1 MARMLELC
9 LTALIRDGDLEVETA
24 SGASFKVGNGI
35 GPPLA
40 IRFKTRAAELR
51 FIRDPELAMGELY
64 MDGALAITKGELLD
78 VLKLGLRNTATLEGS
93 RWLQLLTG
101 ARVALRRIQQNN
113 TLLRA
118 RANIAH
124 HYDID
129 DRLYALFLDPDRQYS
144 CAYFEDPSHSLEE
157 AQLAKKRHIAA
168 KLLIEPGHSALDIG
182 CGWGGMGLY
191 LAAHCGA
198 RVTGVT
204 LSAEQLGVAQARA
217 KAQNLGRQ
225 TDFRLQDYRET
236 QGRFDRIVS
245 VGMFEHVG
253 VGFFDAYF
261 RKIADLLAQDGV
273 ALVHTITRTDGPGV
287 TNPWITKH
295 IFPGGYIP
303 AMSEA
308 LPAIERAGLIV
319 TDIEILQL
327 HYAQTLKAWRERFM
341 ARRAEAAALYD
352 ERFCRMWEFYL
363 AGSEACFRL
372 GQHVNCQFQ
381 LAKKVGVVPM
391 TRSYIAAREQAL
403 RLSENTS
410 QDLRMAGE

>member
-341 ARRAEAAALYD
+341 ARRTEAAALYD

>member
-1 MARMLELC
+1 MARMLEQC
-9 LTALIRDGDLEVETA
+9 LESLIREGSLTVETA
-24 SGASFKVGNGI
+24 SAPPFMVGNGS

-40 IRFKTRAAELR
+40 IRFKTRAAEMR
-51 FIRDPELAMGELY
+51 FLRDPELALGELY
-64 MDGALAITKGELLD
+64 MDGAVAITKGELLD

-93 RWLQLLTG
+93 RWLRLLTRT
-101 ARVALRRIQQNN
+101 RVLLRRIQQNN
-113 TLLRA
+113 TLLRS
-118 RANIAH
+118 RANVAH

-129 DRLYALFLDPDRQYS
+129 DRLYALFLDADRQYS
-144 CAYFEDPSHSLEE
+144 CAYFEDPAHSLEE

-168 KLLIEPGHSALDIG
+168 KLLVEPGHSALDIG

-217 KAQNLGRQ
+217 CAQSLTGRAE
-225 TDFRLQDYRET
+225 FRLQDYRELS
-236 QGRFDRIVS
+236 GRFDRIVS

-253 VGFFDAYF
+253 VGFFDDYF
-261 RKIADLLAQDGV
+261 RKIAQLLDEDGV

-319 TDIEILQL
+319 TDVEILQL

-341 ARRAEAAALYD
+341 ARRDAAASLYD

-391 TRSYIAAREQAL
+391 TRGYIAAREAAL
-403 RLSENTS
+403 RSRDGAS
-410 QDLRMAGE
+410 GDLRMAGE

>member
-1 MARMLELC
+1 MARMLEIC
-9 LTALIRDGDLEVETA
+9 LAALIRDGDLEVESP
-24 SGASFKVGNGI
+24 SGPPFKVGDGT
-35 GPPLA
+35 GQPLA
-40 IRFKTRAAELR
+40 MRFKTRAAELR
-51 FIRDPELAMGELY
+51 FLRDPELALGELY

-78 VLKLGLRNTATLEGS
+78 LLKLGLRNTATLEGS
-93 RWLQLLTG
+93 RWLRLLNGT
-101 ARVALRRIQQNN
+101 RLLLRRIQQHN

-129 DRLYALFLDPDRQYS
+129 DRLYALFLDADRQYS
-144 CAYFEDPSHSLEE
+144 CAYFEDPGNSLEE

-182 CGWGGMGLY
+182 SGWGGMGLY

-217 KAQNLGRQ
+217 ATQNLGQ
-225 TDFRLQDYRET
+225 QADFRLQDYRET
-236 QGRFDRIVS
+236 SGRFDRIVS

-253 VGFFDAYF
+253 VGFFDTYF
-261 RKIADLLAQDGV
+261 RKIAELLAEDGV

-287 TNPWITKH
+287 TNPWITRH

-319 TDIEILQL
+319 TDVEILQL
-327 HYAQTLKAWRERFM
+327 HYAETLKAWRERFM

-391 TRSYIAAREQAL
+391 TRSYVAAREQAL
-403 RLSENTS
+403 RLRDSAA

>member
-1 MARMLELC
+1 MARMLKLC
-9 LTALIRDGDLEVETA
+9 LAALIRHGDLDVACA
-24 SGASFKVGNGI
+24 SGASFRVGDGS

-40 IRFKTRAAELR
+40 ISFKTRAAELR
-51 FIRDPELAMGELY
+51 FIRDPELALGELY
-64 MDGALAITKGELLD
+64 MDGQLIITKGALLD

-93 RWLQLLTG
+93 RWLQLLNGT
-101 ARVALRRIQQNN
+101 RVALRRIQQNN

-124 HYDID
+124 HSDID
-129 DRLYALFLDPDRQYS
+129 DRLYALFLDADRQYS

-168 KLLIEPGHSALDIG
+168 KLLMEPGHSALDIG

-198 RVTGVT
+198 QVTGVT
-204 LSAEQLGVAQARA
+204 LSSEQLSVAQARA
-217 KAQNLGRQ
+217 KAQNLVAQ
-225 TDFRLQDYRET
+225 AQFFLQDYRET
-236 QGRFDRIVS
+236 KGRFDRIVS

-261 RKIADLLAQDGV
+261 RKIADLLADDGV

-327 HYAQTLKAWRERFM
+327 HYAETLKAWRERFM

-391 TRSYIAAREQAL
+391 TRNYIAAREQAL
-403 RLSENTS
+403 RSRDSAS
-410 QDLRMAGE
+410 QELRLAGE

>member
-24 SGASFKVGNGI
+24 SGTSFKVGNGI

-64 MDGALAITKGELLD
+64 MDGALAITKGALLD

-93 RWLQLLTG
+93 RWLQMLNGTRLL
-101 ARVALRRIQQNN
+101 LRRIQQNN

-129 DRLYALFLDPDRQYS
+129 DRLYALFLDADRQYS

-191 LAAHCGA
+191 LASHCSA
-198 RVTGVT
+198 QVTGVT

-295 IFPGGYIP
+295 IFPGGDIP

-327 HYAQTLKAWRERFM
+327 HYAETLKAWRERFM

-403 RLSENTS
+403 RSKDSAS
-410 QDLRMAGE
+410 QELRLAGE

>member
-24 SGASFKVGNGI
+24 SGPMFKVGNAS
-35 GPPLA
+35 GPPLG

-51 FIRDPELAMGELY
+51 FIGDPELALGELY
-64 MDGALAITKGELLD
+64 MDGALVITKGELLD

-93 RWLQLLTG
+93 RWLQLLNG

-129 DRLYALFLDPDRQYS
+129 DRLYALFLDADRQYS
-144 CAYFEDPSHSLEE
+144 CAYFEDPGNSLEE

-191 LAAHCGA
+191 MAAHCGA

-217 KAQNLGRQ
+217 RAQNLSAQ
-225 TDFRLQDYRET
+225 AAFQLQDYRESS
-236 QGRFDRIVS
+236 GRFDRIVS

-253 VGFFDAYF
+253 VGFFDTYF
-261 RKIADLLAQDGV
+261 RKIAELLAEDGV

-287 TNPWITKH
+287 TNPWITRH

-341 ARRAEAAALYD
+341 GRRDEAATLYD

-372 GQHVNCQFQ
+372 GQNVNCQFQ
-381 LAKKVGVVPM
+381 LAKKVGVAPM
-391 TRSYIAAREQAL
+391 TRSYIAVREAAL
-403 RLSENTS
+403 RLSES
-410 QDLRMAGE
+410 AAQDLRMAGG

>member
-9 LTALIRDGDLEVETA
+9 LAALIRDGDLEVECA
-24 SGASFKVGNGI
+24 SGAPFKVGNGN

-40 IRFKTRAAELR
+40 IHFKTRAAERR
-51 FIRDPELAMGELY
+51 FMRDPEMALGELY
-64 MDGALAITKGELLD
+64 MDGQLAIVKGALLD
-78 VLKLGLRNTATLEGS
+78 VLKLGLRNTATLEGA
-93 RWLQLLTG
+93 RWLQLLNG
-101 ARVALRRIQQNN
+101 ARVALRRIQQHN

-129 DRLYALFLDPDRQYS
+129 DRLYALFLDADRQYS
-144 CAYFEDPSHSLEE
+144 CAYFEDPSQSLDE

-168 KLLIEPGHSALDIG
+168 KLLIEPGHNALDIG

-198 RVTGVT
+198 QVTGVT
-204 LSAEQLGVAQARA
+204 LSSEQLGVAQARA
-217 KAQNLGRQ
+217 RAQRLSAQ
-225 TDFRLQDYRET
+225 AQFRLQDYRET
-236 QGRFDRIVS
+236 SGRFDRIVS

-253 VGFFDAYF
+253 VGFFDTYF
-261 RKIADLLAQDGV
+261 RKIADLLADDGV

-327 HYAQTLKAWRERFM
+327 HYAETLKAWRERFV
-341 ARRAEAAALYD
+341 ARRAQAVTLYD

-391 TRSYIAAREQAL
+391 TRSYIAKREQAL
-403 RLSENTS
+403 RLSDS
-410 QDLRMAGE
+410 SRGDLRMAGE

>member
-9 LTALIRDGDLEVETA
+9 LAALIGDGDLEVESA
-24 SGASFKVGNGI
+24 SGASFKVGNGS
-35 GPPLA
+35 GPPLG
-40 IRFKTRAAELR
+40 ISFRTRAAELR
-51 FIRDPELAMGELY
+51 FLRDPELALGELY
-64 MDGALAITKGELLD
+64 MDGAIAITKGELLD
-78 VLKLGLRNTATLEGS
+78 VLQLGLRNTATLEGS
-93 RWLQLLTG
+93 RWLQLLNGT
-101 ARVALRRIQQNN
+101 RLLLRRLQQNN

-129 DRLYALFLDPDRQYS
+129 DRLYALFLDADRQYS
-144 CAYFEDPSHSLEE
+144 CAYFEDPSCSLEA

-198 RVTGVT
+198 QVTGVT
-204 LSAEQLGVAQARA
+204 LSTEQLGVAQARA
-217 KAQNLGRQ
+217 RAQNLSAQ
-225 TDFRLQDYRET
+225 AEFRLQDYRET
-236 QGRFDRIVS
+236 KGRFDRIVS

-253 VGFFDAYF
+253 VGYFDAYF
-261 RKIADLLAQDGV
+261 RKIAELLADDGV

-308 LPAIERAGLIV
+308 LPAIERAGLIA

-327 HYAQTLKAWRERFM
+327 HYAETLKAWRERFM

-391 TRSYIAAREQAL
+391 TRSYMTAREQAL
-403 RLSENTS
+403 RSREEAP
-410 QDLRMAGE
+410 QDLRLAGE

>member
-9 LTALIRDGDLEVETA
+9 LTALIRDGDLEVKPA
-24 SGASFKVGNGI
+24 SGAPFKVGNGS
-35 GPPLA
+35 GPSLA
-40 IRFKTRAAELR
+40 IKFKTRAAELR
-51 FIRDPELAMGELY
+51 FIRDPELALGELY
-64 MDGALAITKGELLD
+64 MDGAITITKGALLD

-93 RWLQLLTG
+93 RWLQLLNG

-118 RANIAH
+118 RANVAH

-168 KLLIEPGHSALDIG
+168 KLLIEPGHCALDIG

-198 RVTGVT
+198 QVTGVT
-204 LSAEQLGVAQARA
+204 LSTEQLGVAQARA
-217 KAQNLGRQ
+217 KAQNLGRR

-236 QGRFDRIVS
+236 KGRFDRIVS

-253 VGFFDAYF
+253 VGFFDTYF
-261 RKIADLLAQDGV
+261 RKIAELLAEDGV

-327 HYAQTLKAWRERFM
+327 HYAETLKAWRERFM
-341 ARRAEAAALYD
+341 ARRDEAAALYD

-403 RLSENTS
+403 RLNDSTRG
-410 QDLRMAGE
+410 DLRMAGE

>member
-1 MARMLELC
+1 MAGMLELC
-9 LTALIRDGDLEVETA
+9 LRRIIGHGDLEVTTA
-24 SGASFKVGNGI
+24 SGARFTVGDTS
-35 GPPLA
+35 GPPLG
-40 IRFKTRAAELR
+40 IRFKSRAAELR
-51 FIRDPELAMGELY
+51 FLRDPEMALGELY
-64 MDGALAITKGELLD
+64 MDGAIAITQGELLD
-78 VLKLGLRNTATLEGS
+78 VLNLGLRNTATLEGS
-93 RWLQLLTG
+93 GWLRLLNGT
-101 ARVALRRIQQNN
+101 RVLLRRIQQNN
-113 TLLRA
+113 TLLRS

-144 CAYFEDPSHSLEE
+144 CAYFEDPRHTLEE

-191 LAAHCGA
+191 LAAYCDA
-198 RVTGVT
+198 QVTGVT
-204 LSAEQLGVAQARA
+204 LSSEQLSVAQARA
-217 KAQNLGRQ
+217 NAQNLGAQ
-225 TDFRLQDYRET
+225 ADFRLQDYRET

-253 VGFFDAYF
+253 VGFFDTYF
-261 RKIADLLAQDGV
+261 RKIGQLLAQDGV

-319 TDIEILQL
+319 TDVEILQL
-327 HYAQTLKAWRERFM
+327 HYAETLKAWRERFM

-372 GQHVNCQFQ
+372 GQHVNCQLQ

-403 RLSENTS
+403 RSRDS
-410 QDLRMAGE
+410 AAQDLRMAGK

>member
-1 MARMLELC
+1 MARMLERSLA
-9 LTALIRDGDLEVETA
+9 ALIRDGDLEVEPA
-24 SGASFKVGNGI
+24 SGPSFKVGNGS

-51 FIRDPELAMGELY
+51 FIRDPELALGELY
-64 MDGALAITKGELLD
+64 MDGALAITKGDLLE

-93 RWLQLLTG
+93 RWLQLLNG

-144 CAYFEDPSHSLEE
+144 CAYFEDPTHSLEE

-168 KLLIEPGHSALDIG
+168 KLLIEPCHSALDIG

-217 KAQNLGRQ
+217 AAQNLGAQ
-225 TDFRLQDYRET
+225 AEFRLQDYRET
-236 QGRFDRIVS
+236 KGRFDRIVS

-261 RKIADLLAQDGV
+261 RKIADLLADDGV

-341 ARRAEAAALYD
+341 ARRAQAAALYD

-381 LAKKVGVVPM
+381 LVKKVGVVPM
-391 TRSYIAAREQAL
+391 TRSYIAAREQSL
-403 RLSENTS
+403 RLSDS
-410 QDLRMAGE
+410 ASGDLRMAGE

>member
-1 MARMLELC
+1 MARMLEQC
-9 LTALIRDGDLEVETA
+9 LDGLIRQGSLRVETLSA
-24 SGASFKVGNGI
+24 PPFSVGDRS

-51 FIRDPELAMGELY
+51 FLRDPELALGELY
-64 MDGALAITKGELLD
+64 MEGAVAITQGELLD

-93 RWLQLLTG
+93 RWLRLLTRT
-101 ARVALRRIQQNN
+101 RVLLRRIQQNN
-113 TLLRA
+113 TLLRS
-118 RANIAH
+118 RANVAH

-129 DRLYALFLDPDRQYS
+129 DRLYALFLDADRQYS
-144 CAYFEDPSHSLEE
+144 CAYFEDPAHSLEE

-168 KLLIEPGHSALDIG
+168 KLLVEPGHSALDIG

-198 RVTGVT
+198 LVTGVT
-204 LSAEQLGVAQARA
+204 LSAEQLGVAQTRAR
-217 KAQNLGRQ
+217 AQNLAGRAN
-225 TDFRLQDYRET
+225 FRLQDYRELS
-236 QGRFDRIVS
+236 GRFDRIVS

-253 VGFFDAYF
+253 VGFFDDYF
-261 RKIADLLAQDGV
+261 RKIAQLLADDGV

-319 TDIEILQL
+319 TDVEILQL

-341 ARRAEAAALYD
+341 ARRDAAAALYD

-403 RLSENTS
+403 RSRDGAMG
-410 QDLRMAGE
+410 DLRMAGE

>member
-9 LTALIRDGDLEVETA
+9 LTALIRDGDLEVEPA
-24 SGASFKVGNGI
+24 SGAPFKVGNGN

-40 IRFKTRAAELR
+40 IRFKTRAAERR

-64 MDGALAITKGELLD
+64 MDGALAIARGELLD

-93 RWLQLLTG
+93 RWLRLLTG
-101 ARVALRRIQQNN
+101 ARVARRRIQQNN

-118 RANIAH
+118 RANVAH

-217 KAQNLGRQ
+217 AAQNLGAQ
-225 TDFRLQDYRET
+225 AEFRLQDYRET
-236 QGRFDRIVS
+236 KGRFDRIVS

-261 RKIADLLAQDGV
+261 RKIADLLADDGV

-341 ARRAEAAALYD
+341 ARRAQAAALYD

-381 LAKKVGVVPM
+381 LAKKVGVAPM
-391 TRSYIAAREQAL
+391 TRSYIAVREAAL
-403 RLSENTS
+403 RSRDGAGG
-410 QDLRMAGE
+410 DLRMAGE

>member
-9 LTALIRDGDLEVETA
+9 LAALIRDGDLEVESA
-24 SGASFKVGNGI
+24 SGAPFKVGNGN
-35 GPPLA
+35 GPPLG

-51 FIRDPELAMGELY
+51 FIRDPELALGELY

-129 DRLYALFLDPDRQYS
+129 DRLYALFLDADRQYS

-198 RVTGVT
+198 QVTGVT
-204 LSAEQLGVAQARA
+204 LSAEQLGVALARA
-217 KAQNLGRQ
+217 RAQNLAAQ
-225 TDFRLQDYRET
+225 ADFRLQDYRET

-253 VGFFDAYF
+253 VGFFDDYF
-261 RKIADLLAQDGV
+261 RKIAQLLADDGV

-403 RLSENTS
+403 RLSDS
-410 QDLRMAGE
+410 ASGDLRMAGE

>member
-1 MARMLELC
+1 MARMLEQC
-9 LTALIRDGDLEVETA
+9 LAALIRDGDLKVESA
-24 SGASFKVGNGI
+24 SGAPFKVGNGN

-51 FIRDPELAMGELY
+51 FLRDPELALGELY
-64 MDGALAITKGELLD
+64 MDGAIAITEGELLE
-78 VLKLGLRNTATLEGS
+78 VLRLGLRNTATPKGA
-93 RWLQLLTG
+93 RWLQLLNGT
-101 ARVALRRIQQNN
+101 RLLLRRIQQNN

-118 RANIAH
+118 RANVAH

-129 DRLYALFLDPDRQYS
+129 DRLYALFLDADRQYS
-144 CAYFEDPSHSLEE
+144 CAYFEDPRHTLEE

-217 KAQNLGRQ
+217 KAQHLIAQ
-225 TDFRLQDYRET
+225 TDFRLQDYRQT
-236 QGRFDRIVS
+236 QGCFDRIVS

-253 VGFFDAYF
+253 VGFFDEYF
-261 RKIADLLAQDGV
+261 RKIAQLLADDGV

-327 HYAQTLKAWRERFM
+327 HYAETLKAWRERFM
-341 ARRAEAAALYD
+341 ARRDAAAAIYD

-381 LAKKVGVVPM
+381 LAKKVGIVPM
-391 TRSYIAAREQAL
+391 TRSYIATREQAL
-403 RLSENTS
+403 RLSDS
-410 QDLRMAGE
+410 ARGDLRLAEE

>member
-9 LTALIRDGDLEVETA
+9 LKRLIRQGHLEVECA
-24 SGASFKVGNGI
+24 SGGPFTVGDAS

-40 IRFKTRAAELR
+40 IRFKTPAAERR
-51 FIRDPELAMGELY
+51 FIRDPELALGELY
-64 MDGALAITKGELLD
+64 MDGALAITKGDLLE

-93 RWLQLLTG
+93 RWLQLLNG

-144 CAYFEDPSHSLEE
+144 CAYFEDPTHSLEE

-168 KLLIEPGHSALDIG
+168 KLLIEPCHSALDIG

-217 KAQNLGRQ
+217 AAQNLGAQ
-225 TDFRLQDYRET
+225 AEFRLQDYRET
-236 QGRFDRIVS
+236 KGRFDRIVS

-261 RKIADLLAQDGV
+261 RKIADLLADDGV

-341 ARRAEAAALYD
+341 ARRAQAAALYD

-391 TRSYIAAREQAL
+391 TRSYIAAREQSL
-403 RLSENTS
+403 RLSDS
-410 QDLRMAGE
+410 ASGDLRMAGE

>member
-9 LTALIRDGDLEVETA
+9 LKRLIRHGDLEVESA
-24 SGASFKVGNGI
+24 SGRSFKVGDAS

-40 IRFKTRAAELR
+40 IRFKAPAAERR
-51 FIRDPELAMGELY
+51 FIRDPELALGELY
-64 MDGALAITKGELLD
+64 MDGALAITKGDLLE

-93 RWLQLLTG
+93 RWLQLLNG

-118 RANIAH
+118 RANVAH

-129 DRLYALFLDPDRQYS
+129 DRLYALFLDADRQYS
-144 CAYFEDPSHSLEE
+144 CAYFEDPAHSLEE

-168 KLLIEPGHSALDIG
+168 KLLMEPGHSALDIG

-191 LAAHCGA
+191 LATHCGA

-204 LSAEQLGVAQARA
+204 LSAEQLDVAQARA
-217 KAQNLGRQ
+217 RAHNLANQ
-225 TDFRLQDYRET
+225 AEFCLQDYRET

-253 VGFFDAYF
+253 VGFFDDYF
-261 RKIADLLAQDGV
+261 RKIAQLLAEDGV

-327 HYAQTLKAWRERFM
+327 HYAETLKAWRERFM
-341 ARRAEAAALYD
+341 ARRAQAAALYD

-391 TRSYIAAREQAL
+391 TRSYMAAREQAL
-403 RLSENTS
+403 RSRDS
-410 QDLRMAGE
+410 AAQDLRLGGK

>member
-93 RWLQLLTG
+93 RWLRLLNGT
-101 ARVALRRIQQNN
+101 RLLLRRIQQNN
-113 TLLRA
+113 TMLRA

-129 DRLYALFLDPDRQYS
+129 DRLYALFLDTDRQYS

-168 KLLIEPGHSALDIG
+168 KLLVEPGHSALDIG

-217 KAQNLGRQ
+217 KAQNLGQ
-225 TDFRLQDYRET
+225 QADFRLQDYRET
-236 QGRFDRIVS
+236 SGRFDRIVS

-253 VGFFDAYF
+253 VGFFDTYF
-261 RKIADLLAQDGV
+261 RKIAELLAEDGV

-308 LPAIERAGLIV
+308 LPAIERAGLFV
-319 TDIEILQL
+319 TDIAVLQL

-403 RLSENTS
+403 RSS
-410 QDLRMAGE
+410 DSASADLRLAGE